1 MSPLSITLALS
12 LRVMAGGKHKL
23 KGLIPMIRN
32 IVERSV
38 ANLTIANSVNYNG
51 TIATV
56 AVTVTEE

>member
-1 MSPLSITLALS
+1 
-12 LRVMAGGKHKL
+12 
-23 KGLIPMIRN
+23 MIRN

-51 TIATV
+51 TTATV